1 MVYGSVLVRS
11 SRLVSWLL
19 PLTMSMALGA
29 CNHKPA
35 SRMKVA
41 VTIFP
46 IYDLA
51 RRIAGRDADVV
62 LLVPVGRSEVDFVP
76 SSRETQTAT
85 GTKLGIM
92 VGLGLD
98 DWMQGLLDGAA
109 PESRRLA
116 VGDRV
121 PTLAYRPNPIALAL
135 QGLPET
141 GAHLDAKPD
150 PHVWLDPS
158 RAALLTK
165 AIAEEMARTD
175 PPRAAGYRQRSAE
188 LMQDLEGLDHEVEL
202 RVATW
207 RSRSFVPLRPAF
219 AYFAERYHLEI
230 PAVLEASAG
239 VAPSAR
245 YEQEVVKVLRAQGVP
260 GVFREPQL
268 APDVASFVGEA
279 AGVPV
284 GVLDALGGGEQTDT
298 YDRLIR
304 FDTAALESLLLAPQ
318 GSTEGSTTLDE
329 GGSAHDAG
337 GD

>member
-1 MVYGSVLVRS
+1 MVYGSALVRS

-51 RRIAGRDADVV
+51 RRIAGQDADVV

-76 SSRETQTAT
+76 SSRETQAAT

-98 DWMQGLLDGAA
+98 DWMPGLLDGAA
-109 PESRRLA
+109 PGARRLA

-135 QGLPET
+135 QGPPEKSPYLE
-141 GAHLDAKPD
+141 GKPD

-158 RAALLTK
+158 RAELLAK

-175 PPRAAGYRQRSAE
+175 PPRAAGYRHRSAE

-202 RVATW
+202 RVASW
-207 RSRSFVPLRPAF
+207 GNRSFVPLRPDF
-219 AYFAERYHLEI
+219 AYFAERYHLDI
-230 PAVLEASAG
+230 PAVLVASPG
-239 VAPSAR
+239 VAPPSAR
-245 YEQEVVKVLRAQGVP
+245 YEQEVVKDLRAQGVT

-268 APDVASFVGEA
+268 APDTANFVGEA

-298 YDRLIR
+298 YDKLIR
-304 FDTAALESLLLAPQ
+304 FDADALEKLLFRPES
-318 GSTEGSTTLDE
+318 STIL
-329 GGSAHDAG
+329 DAG
-337 GD
+337 RSAYDAGWD